1 MDFQF
6 NPYRERKDSGV
17 SFVFSQTIE
26 YFVKVKVWVR
36 QIQIKPIAWKVSWGL
51 FYALLIIIYPCLI
64 RNIVKPRIKE
74 IRSYTA
80 VQDNPNP
87 WFFP

>member
-1 MDFQF
+1 MGFQF

-36 QIQIKPIAWKVSWGL
+36 QIQIKPIA
-51 FYALLIIIYPCLI
+51 
-64 RNIVKPRIKE
+64 
-74 IRSYTA
+74 
-80 VQDNPNP
+80 
-87 WFFP
+87 

>member
-1 MDFQF
+1 MGFQF

-26 YFVKVKVWVR
+26 YISSKSKCGYGKYR
-36 QIQIKPIAWKVSWGL
+36 SNPLPERYLGGL
-51 FYALLIIIYPCLI
+51 FYALSTIIYPCLI

-80 VQDNPNP
+80 VQDNPTS
-87 WFFP
+87 